1 MKIFFTKTGIEHEV
15 SEKLETGF
23 SCDFK
28 DFIAIEKIKTKPFPL
43 KNSSLIFTSVNA
55 VKSFFENGF
64 QPNENFQDSHYNKIY
79 AVGLKTKKELRNNGF
94 GTFKVKK
101 HLNDLSEFILKHSQ
115 KENFIHFC
123 GNLALDILDKALPLQ
138 NISYKKVVLYNTK
151 ILYPEIHEKYEAVVF
166 FSPSG
171 VRSFAK
177 FNSLENLKIFSIGQ
191 TTEKELRKFTQNKIF
206 TSKESNLEDLLT
218 IIKQKAHF

>member
-1 MKIFFTKTGIEHEV
+1 MKILFTKTGIEHEV

-55 VKSFFENGF
+55 VKAFFDNGF
-64 QPNENFQDSHYNKIY
+64 KPNEIFQEAHYNKIY
-79 AVGLKTKKELRNNGF
+79 AVGLKTKKELRNKGF

-138 NISYKKVVLYNTK
+138 NISYKKVVLYNNLDADSEVDFLYFIMFSLSK
-151 ILYPEIHEKYEAVVF
+151 INFGTAETHFHIYGETHENETFISELK
-166 FSPSG
+166 
-171 VRSFAK
+171 K
-177 FNSLENLKIFSIGQ
+177 FVKNIKLKDAGCWMLDV
-191 TTEKELRKFTQNKIF
+191 K
-206 TSKESNLEDLLT
+206 
-218 IIKQKAHF
+218 